1 MNKRSKPYNIENK
14 TWMDDSIYVGCSN
27 SMSPPTF
34 TGYQSTSRT
43 KTKYISNNL
52 QTDITTSS
60 THKITIKKIKHT
72 GIRKKYN
79 TIDDTNSYG
88 TDVTDVPDISQTN
101 SNNSN
106 SYNSSKNKCCILTT
120 VCCTT
125 FIVFLTSVCIIIGI
139 IICII
144 IKTA

>member
-1 MNKRSKPYNIENK
+1 MNKRSKPYNIKNK

-27 SMSPPTF
+27 SMSPPAF
-34 TGYQSTSRT
+34 TSYQSSRT
-43 KTKYISNNL
+43 TTKYILNNL

-60 THKITIKKIKHT
+60 THKITVKKVKHT
-72 GIRKKYN
+72 DIKKKYN

-88 TDVTDVPDISQTN
+88 TDIS
-101 SNNSN
+101 SN
-106 SYNSSKNKCCILTT
+106 SHIVTNSKNKCCILTT